1 MEKNYYEILEVD
13 KNASP
18 EVIKKA
24 YNTLAKK
31 NHPDLQP
38 ENMKKYAEEKLKL
51 INQAYETLF
60 NEESRAQ
67 YDIQLTKKNIQNQ
80 QINKELINENKA
92 LKEKIQHLK
101 ESQYF
106 TNQTRSNI
114 SENYTDNDYTI
125 DDTTNE
131 QNYKNYY
138 SNIQKNIEYQQELQ
152 QAREKA
158 YYDAYIQDLKNR
170 GYKIKYK
177 KTWQDYLKS
186 LIALIG
192 TIIIL
197 FCIYQIPAVKNFFV
211 AMYNEN
217 DIFKLFV
224 DFISNFFK

>member
-24 YNTLAKK
+24 YNTLAQK

-60 NEESRAQ
+60 NEKSRAQ

-114 SENYTDNDYTI
+114 SENYTENDY
-125 DDTTNE
+125 
-131 QNYKNYY
+131 
-138 SNIQKNIEYQQELQ
+138 
-152 QAREKA
+152 
-158 YYDAYIQDLKNR
+158 
-170 GYKIKYK
+170 
-177 KTWQDYLKS
+177 
-186 LIALIG
+186 
-192 TIIIL
+192 
-197 FCIYQIPAVKNFFV
+197 
-211 AMYNEN
+211 M
-217 DIFKLFV
+217 
-224 DFISNFFK
+224 